1 MLTNPNPITT
11 EPVAAK
17 TFDKLHLYSLTA
29 IQPTGDSDSGSI
41 TVELLPATADGEL
54 ATGDNVQRVSCP
66 LYPAINEVPEL
77 AAAFAAVIAAIA
89 ATQAWLAAEQPRLWT
104 MSNAVTLTE
113 EQAKLVMQALD
124 LAVKTGGLNA
134 AAAILPVAQA
144 IEGQLTKEETAL
156 E

>member
-29 IQPTGDSDSGSI
+29 IQPTGDSGSI

-77 AAAFAAVIAAIA
+77 AAAFAAVIAAIP
-89 ATQAWLAAEQPRLWT
+89 ATQAWLAAQQPQEDAP
-104 MSNAVTLTE
+104 SE
-113 EQAKLVMQALD
+113 
-124 LAVKTGGLNA
+124 
-134 AAAILPVAQA
+134 
-144 IEGQLTKEETAL
+144 
-156 E
+156 